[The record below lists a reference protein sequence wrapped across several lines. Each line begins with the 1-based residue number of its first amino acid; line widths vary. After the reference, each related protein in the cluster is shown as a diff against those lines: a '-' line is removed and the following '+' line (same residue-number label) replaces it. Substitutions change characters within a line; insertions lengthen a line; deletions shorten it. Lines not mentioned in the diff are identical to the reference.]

1 MKLILALFTFLLLFS
16 CNETNSNQA
25 AMASNA
31 ERKQLTNLEETNTP
45 PAETLVMD
53 STISLDF
60 LMGKFNPNKDS
71 NFIPIKNKYA
81 SRTGMLLHKET
92 MEAFIKMYNAA
103 KQDGINLVI
112 KSATRNFNS
121 QKGIWEGKWNGTR
134 KIENGKN
141 AKTTYPNPKTRAL
154 KILEYSSMP
163 STSRHHWGTDI
174 DINNFTNEYFEKGKG
189 KKEYDWLKNN
199 ASTFGFY
206 QPYTKKGVERP
217 HGYNEE
223 KWHWSYLPLSK
234 KYIDQMKLRM
244 KDDLVKGFQGSET
257 AKEIGVVEKY
267 ILGIN
272 HECL

>member
-1 MKLILALFTFLLLFS
+1 MKSLFAFFTLFLLFS
-16 CNETNSNQA
+16 CNEPNSSPTA
-25 AMASNA
+25 IASNA
-31 ERKQLTNLEETNTP
+31 EKKQFTTSKETNTP

-53 STISLDF
+53 STITLDF
-60 LMGKFNPNKDS
+60 LMGKFNPNKHSD
-71 NFIPIKNKYA
+71 FIPIENKYA
-81 SRTGMLLHKET
+81 SRAGMLLHKKT
-92 MEAFIKMYNAA
+92 MEAFIKMHTAA
-103 KQDGINLVI
+103 KQDGVNLVI

-141 AKTTYPNPKTRAL
+141 AKTTYPIPKERAL

-199 ASTFGFY
+199 APTFGFY
-206 QPYTKKGVERP
+206 QPYTKKGAERP

-244 KDDLVKGFQGSET
+244 NNDLVKGFKGSET
-257 AKEIGVVEKY
+257 AGEIGVVGKY